1 MKLNL
6 FVKSVLKEYKSDN
19 IKAEDVLGLYKD
31 NFLTEEEC
39 LQVLEGGKNG
49 IHISNSFPNIRNS

>member
-6 FVKSVLKEYKSDN
+6 FVKSVLKEYTKDN
-19 IKAEDVLGLYKD
+19 IKAEDVLSLYKD

-49 IHISNSFPNIRNS
+49 RVYNKLSNLR

>member
-6 FVKSVLKEYKSDN
+6 FVKSVLKEYTKDN
-19 IKAEDVLGLYKD
+19 IKAEDVLSLYKD

-49 IHISNSFPNIRNS
+49 IRKL

>member
-6 FVKSVLKEYKSDN
+6 FVESVLKEYKNNN
-19 IKAEDVLGLYKD
+19 IKEEDVLSLYKD

-39 LQVLEGGKNG
+39 LQVLEGGKYG
-49 IHISNSFPNIRNS
+49 LRQLQ